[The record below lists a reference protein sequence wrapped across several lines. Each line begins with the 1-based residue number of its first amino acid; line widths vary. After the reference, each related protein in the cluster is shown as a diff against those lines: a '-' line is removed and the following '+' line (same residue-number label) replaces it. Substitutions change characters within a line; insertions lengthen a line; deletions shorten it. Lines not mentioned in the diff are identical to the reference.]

1 MLLGANC
8 VIAIQNILA
17 CNCIAKSMPTIHF
30 LILIFPYIALLLL
43 MGQCR
48 SDSIILIQ
56 VSLSNIGSFSSIKC
70 SKRSKSSHLTN
81 SAKSLFRT
89 FVNCFEYELNND
101 AFRIQPTL
109 CRWTSIS
116 SLFQNLFTGWEWLRW
131 SLLYLNINL

>member
-17 CNCIAKSMPTIHF
+17 CNCMAKSMPTIHF
-30 LILIFPYIALLLL
+30 LTLIFPYIALLLL

-70 SKRSKSSHLTN
+70 SKSSHLTN

-131 SLLYLNINL
+131 SFLYLNINL